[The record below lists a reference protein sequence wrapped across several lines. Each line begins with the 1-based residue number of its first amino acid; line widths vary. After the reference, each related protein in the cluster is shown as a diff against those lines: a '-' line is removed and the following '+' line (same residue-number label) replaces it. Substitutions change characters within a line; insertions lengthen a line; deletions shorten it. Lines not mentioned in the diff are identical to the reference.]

1 MAPRHPAAAHAGR
14 GDRGLHDLERR
25 RPAQSAILDGEV
37 ARFDEQFVSRA
48 SHLWHP
54 RGLPQHRKNMMTK
67 RILVPVRR
75 SESHATMAVVRGLAR
90 DQGSTVRL
98 LRVLP
103 VPELVVGLYGR
114 PIAYVDQEMERLT
127 AQGLD
132 ELVSPAAE
140 LEGVPVERVVR
151 FGEPAEQILL
161 EAEAFAADLIAVTTS
176 TRSRLVS
183 ALAPGV
189 GERVLREAPVPVL
202 LLRD

>member
-14 GDRGLHDLERR
+14 GDRGLHDLERS

-37 ARFDEQFVSRA
+37 ARFDEQLVSRA

-114 PIAYVDQEMERLT
+114 PIAYVDQDMERLT
-127 AQGLD
+127 AQGVD
-132 ELVSPAAE
+132 ELVFPAAE
-140 LEGVPVERVVR
+140 VEGVPVVRVARVCAR
-151 FGEPAEQILL
+151 SYQLL
-161 EAEAFAADLIAVTTS
+161 CESASVAA
-176 TRSRLVS
+176 
-183 ALAPGV
+183 ALLP
-189 GERVLREAPVPVL
+189 
-202 LLRD
+202 

>member
-1 MAPRHPAAAHAGR
+1 
-14 GDRGLHDLERR
+14 
-25 RPAQSAILDGEV
+25 
-37 ARFDEQFVSRA
+37 
-48 SHLWHP
+48 

-140 LEGVPVERVVR
+140 PEGGPVERVVR
-151 FGEPAEQILL
+151 FGEPAEQIRV
-161 EAEAFAADLIAVTTS
+161 EGERFGADRSAGPRS
-176 TRSRLVS
+176 TRRRL
-183 ALAPGV
+183 
-189 GERVLREAPVPVL
+189 
-202 LLRD
+202 